1 MLNRCVNLPKSNSF
15 FLLGPRGSGKSSLLR
30 THFSGEKS
38 LWIDLLND
46 ELLDRYQVNP
56 QALKNEILGLPLAQ
70 KPNWVIINE
79 VQKAPKLLN
88 VVHQIIESDLKINFA
103 LTGSSARR
111 LKQKGT
117 NLLAGRAFVEYL
129 FPFTHSELEQT
140 FDLNKVLSW
149 GTLPKIF
156 SLDDESKANYLRSYA
171 LTYLKSEIQE
181 EQWVKKLE
189 PFRKFLPIA
198 AQLSGQPL
206 NYSRFAR
213 DTGVDVT
220 TIQSYYEILEDT
232 LIGFHLPSFEK
243 SIRKQQRKASKFYFF
258 DVGVRRSL
266 ERKINFPIDENS
278 SDFGPTFEQWL
289 VTEIYRLNQYSKKEF
304 QLSYLLTK
312 DGVEIDLIL
321 DRPNTKPAAIEIKST
336 QRIDSVDLS
345 SFIEISKDIPK
356 SESFVL
362 SNDPV
367 AKKIDN
373 VWALHW
379 KDGLKEL
386 GLAVPPRTTQFNPS
400 PARST

>member
-1 MLNRCVNLPKSNSF
+1 MVNRFIKLPKSNSY
-15 FLLGPRGSGKSSLLR
+15 FLLGPRGSGKSSLLKAR
-30 THFSGEKS
+30 FSGEKC
-38 LWIDLLND
+38 LWIDLLD
-46 ELLDRYQVNP
+46 DDLLDRYQINP
-56 QALKNEILGLPLAQ
+56 QALKNEILGLSAAQ
-70 KPNWVIINE
+70 KPNWVVIDE

-88 VVHQIIESDLKINFA
+88 VVHQLIESNLKINFV

-129 FPFTHSELEQT
+129 FPFTHNELNEN
-140 FDLNKVLSW
+140 FDLCQVLSW

-181 EQWVKKLE
+181 EQWVKKIE

-206 NYSRFAR
+206 NYSKYAR
-213 DTGVDVT
+213 ETGVDVT

-232 LIGFHLPSFEK
+232 LVGFHLPSFGK

-289 VTEIYRLNQYSKKEF
+289 ITEIYRLNHYSKKEF
-304 QLSYLLTK
+304 ELSYLLTK
-312 DGVEIDLIL
+312 DDVEIDLLL
-321 DRPNTKPAAIEIKST
+321 DRPNAKLAAIEIKST
-336 QRIDSVDLS
+336 NKIDSVDLS
-345 SFIEISKDIPK
+345 SFIEISKDIPN
-356 SESFVL
+356 SESFVF
-362 SNDPV
+362 SNDPTP
-367 AKKIDN
+367 KKIN
-373 VWALHW
+373 KVWALHW
-379 KDGLKEL
+379 KDGLKEI
-386 GLAVPPRTTQFNPS
+386 GLL
-400 PARST
+400 